1 MRAGGGGKP
10 MADRRDFF
18 RQMADQYRQLG
29 EIAGNS
35 EIKQRM
41 LDMAAMYQAKADEE
55 TTSSSNAT

>member
-1 MRAGGGGKP
+1 MRRGGRGKP
-10 MADRRDFF
+10 MADRFFF

-55 TTSSSNAT
+55 TTSSSDAT